1 MVVTRSKLNELSK
14 EELIEELLS
23 FDNLSEKINDLT
35 KKMDDFPSKFDSV
48 FSELQISKT
57 CNSLLRNGIIDLEQS
72 SLDNAQYF
80 RREMIEISPVS
91 LDVSNSELEG
101 LVCKALSL
109 TENEVHPDDLEAC
122 FKKKENVIIKFKSRK
137 LKYKV
142 INNRKI
148 MKNKSKELNELKFSN
163 NLHISESMCAGNHS
177 LFFKCRKLKKA
188 GKIFNT
194 WFFNN
199 AINVQLNQNGEIQK
213 VFHTEDLAALLKV
226 DDLDSFLMNL

>member
-1 MVVTRSKLNELSK
+1 M
-14 EELIEELLS
+14 
-23 FDNLSEKINDLT
+23 
-35 KKMDDFPSKFDSV
+35 
-48 FSELQISKT
+48 QISKT
-57 CNSLLRNGIIDLEQS
+57 CNSLLRKQIIDLERS
-72 SLDNAQYF
+72 YLDNAQHL
-80 RREMIEISPVS
+80 RREIIEIPPVP

-122 FKKKENVIIKFKSRK
+122 HRLKKKENFIIKFKSRK
-137 LKYKV
+137 LKYKA

-163 NLHISESMCAGNHS
+163 NLYISESMCGGNHS
-177 LFFKCRKLKKA
+177 LFFKCRKLKKTR
-188 GKIFNT
+188 KIFNT

-199 AINVQLNQNGEIQK
+199 VINVQLNQNGEIDK
-213 VFHTEDLAALLKV
+213 VFHTEDLAALLKF